1 MESCG
6 FIRKYKCMSLG
17 KTQTVY
23 QLVDFFSL
31 FYFRFMQHETG
42 NKTNYWS
49 AIQGTQK
56 FHAWA
61 GLAFENVALYH
72 INHIKWALGISGIA
86 SEEYTW
92 RKESDK
98 TEGAQVDLLI
108 DRKDNTINLCEMK
121 FCESVYELKADEEMK
136 LRCRIGALRSSLK
149 KKTKSIQLTMITSF
163 GVSKGKHSGVVQS
176 QVTLDDLFA
185 SLR

>member
-6 FIRKYKCMSLG
+6 FIRKYNSLSLG
-17 KTQTVY
+17 KTQTLY

-31 FYFRFMQHETG
+31 FYFRFIQHETG

-56 FHAWA
+56 FYAWA

-72 INHIKWALGISGIA
+72 ISQIKQALGISGID

-92 RKESDK
+92 RKDSNE
-98 TEGAQVDLLI
+98 TGGAQIDLLI
-108 DRKDNTINLCEMK
+108 DRKD
-121 FCESVYELKADEEMK
+121 
-136 LRCRIGALRSSLK
+136 
-149 KKTKSIQLTMITSF
+149 
-163 GVSKGKHSGVVQS
+163 H
-176 QVTLDDLFA
+176 
-185 SLR
+185 